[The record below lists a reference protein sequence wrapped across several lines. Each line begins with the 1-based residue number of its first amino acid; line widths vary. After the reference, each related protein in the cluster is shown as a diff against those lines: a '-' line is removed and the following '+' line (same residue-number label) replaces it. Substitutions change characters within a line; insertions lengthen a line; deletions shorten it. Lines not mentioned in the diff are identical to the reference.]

1 MSVAEAA
8 SKFLCGEQ
16 ADVVREAVRTVVA
29 ELMELEIAELTG
41 AARSERSPERAG
53 LVAVV
58 VGLPR
63 RRRESVRGGET
74 GLKARIG
81 GFGLSKLEK

>member
-1 MSVAEAA
+1 MADPQSMNVAEAA

-41 AARSERSPERAG
+41 AANYEGQFAVERVED
-53 LVAVV
+53 VAE
-58 VGLPR
+58 GD
-63 RRRESVRGGET
+63 
-74 GLKARIG
+74 AA
-81 GFGLSKLEK
+81 